1 MLEVKNISKYYGETM
16 AIENISF
23 KAEKGQIVGLV
34 GHNGSG
40 KSTTMNIITNCLT
53 PSGGDVLVD
62 GISVTADPIGAK
74 RKIGYLPE
82 IPPVYPDMTVDEQL
96 SFACALRSISGN
108 AKKEQ
113 IEKACEGLNITGV
126 RKRLIKNLSKGYRQ
140 RVGFASALV
149 GNSDVLIL
157 DEPTVGLDPNQI
169 IEIRNLIAK
178 LGKNHTI
185 ILSSHILSEIEA
197 VCKRVIILNRG
208 QIIAD
213 DTAENLS
220 KTLSNDHSV
229 TVRITGSEADMLK
242 ALESVKGVK
251 SVAPLGSLEKG
262 SYDFTVTPEDG
273 CDIRAGVFER
283 ITERGRTALS
293 LSSNELSLEQ
303 IFLRLTSAANND
315 EARKMLG
322 IEALE
327 QPEEA
332 AEAEV
337 TEESEEDK
345 E

>member
-140 RVGFASALV
+140 RVGFAQALI
-149 GNSDVLIL
+149 GEPPLLIL
-157 DEPTVGLDPNQI
+157 DEPTVGLDPEQI
-169 IEIRNLIAK
+169 MELRSFIAGLRK
-178 LGKNHTI
+178 EHTVL
-185 ILSSHILSEIEA
+185 LSSHILSEIA
-197 VCKRVIILNRG
+197 ATCDRVVILSSG
-208 QIIAD
+208 HLAAD
-213 DTAENLS
+213 DTIENLS
-220 KTLSNDHSV
+220 RLAGEQEGILLRADGETGELMKAVKAVSLVESV
-229 TVRITGSEADMLK
+229 TVEKDGKTLK
-242 ALESVKGVK
+242 IKAVG
-251 SVAPLGSLEKG
+251 
-262 SYDFTVTPEDG
+262 
-273 CDIRAGVFER
+273 DIHRELFD
-283 ITERGRTALS
+283 ALS
-293 LSSNELSLEQ
+293 SANMPVELLRPVSVGLED
-303 IFLRLTSAANND
+303 IFMQLTHDSRY
-315 EARKMLG
+315 ESK
-322 IEALE
+322 
-327 QPEEA
+327 
-332 AEAEV
+332 EV
-337 TEESEEDK
+337 SK
-345 E
+345 